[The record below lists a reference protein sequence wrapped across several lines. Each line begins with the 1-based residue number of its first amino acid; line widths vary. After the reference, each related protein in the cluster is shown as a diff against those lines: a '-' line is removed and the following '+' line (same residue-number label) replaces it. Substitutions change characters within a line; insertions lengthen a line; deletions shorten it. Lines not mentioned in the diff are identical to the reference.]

1 MKQFLVMMAV
11 VVLVGCGEKAAP
23 LPAAH
28 TPENEPEIPQ
38 TDQAAEAKA
47 VVVNIA
53 DPIIEEAARLL
64 AGKDEGE
71 LTAEDLEKQDTL
83 LLDGTKIT
91 TTGLKEL
98 IKFPN
103 LKNLDLSD
111 TQITDEGIKELANLP
126 KLTFL
131 KLGYSK
137 ITDANLKEVAK
148 LHNLKVLELRHTQI
162 TDEGIKELTEL
173 PQLEILD
180 LTNTKITDAGLKI
193 LPKLQKLEAVLL
205 EENGQITKA
214 AVGELKKALP
224 PNCTIYWP

>member
-1 MKQFLVMMAV
+1 MKQILLMMAA

-38 TDQAAEAKA
+38 TDQAAEARA

-64 AGKDEGE
+64 SGKDEGE
-71 LTAEDLEKQDTL
+71 LTAADVEKQDIL
-83 LLDGTKIT
+83 LLYGKKIT

-111 TQITDEGIKELANLP
+111 TQITDEGIKELAILP
-126 KLTFL
+126 KLTWL

-162 TDEGIKELTEL
+162 TEEGKAELR
-173 PQLEILD
+173 
-180 LTNTKITDAGLKI
+180 
-193 LPKLQKLEAVLL
+193 
-205 EENGQITKA
+205 
-214 AVGELKKALP
+214 KALP
-224 PNCTIYWP
+224 KCSISGP